1 MTDIDNT
8 NEIISKSVGRVK
20 WFNNKTGYG
29 FLTVVSTDSE
39 GDIKDVFVHH
49 SAINVKG
56 DQYKYLVQGE
66 YVNFTVN
73 VVEGGDHKY
82 QAENVTG
89 IGGGQTMCET
99 RNENRKEREDTR
111 GEGNGDGHRD
121 GGVRPVRNSRDRNY
135 TSNRRH
141 NQSGGNS
148 EVSGLVRRELW
159 NLLNEDK
166 GISQGRPSNR
176 RIDNTSE

>member
-8 NEIISKSVGRVK
+8 NELIGKSVIGRVK

-29 FLTVVSTDSE
+29 FLTVVSTES
-39 GDIKDVFVHH
+39 DIKDVFVHH

-66 YVNFTVN
+66 YVNFAIK
-73 VVEGGDHKY
+73 VVDDGNHKY

-99 RNENRKEREDTR
+99 RNENRKELDDAGGR
-111 GEGNGDGHRD
+111 GDGHRN
-121 GGVRPVRNSRDRNY
+121 GGGHPDRNY
-135 TSNRRH
+135 TSNRRN
-141 NQSGGNS
+141 NQSSNNS

-166 GISQGRPSNR
+166 GVSQGRPAHR
-176 RIDNTSE
+176 RVDNTSE

>member
-99 RNENRKEREDTR
+99 RNENRKERDDTR
-111 GEGNGDGHRD
+111 GEGNRGDHH
-121 GGVRPVRNSRDRNY
+121 VRHSQPNNRNY

-166 GISQGRPSNR
+166 GRSQGRSSNR
-176 RIDNTSE
+176 RVDNTSE